1 MSWTTNKAL
10 VTSILTTGSYT
21 ETSNN
26 LKAGEF
32 PSSRLNKSYSLKPL
46 TPQISYLSGN
56 GVISADIAE
65 LEVSYIV
72 KDNSDFDT
80 QYDAWK
86 TLLTSLK
93 VYISN
98 NPQEQTFER
107 QENNKLA
114 IGKVLLYFAPTGC

>member
-1 MSWTTNKAL
+1 MSWTTNKASI
-10 VTSILTTGSYT
+10 TSVLTTGGYT

-26 LKAGEF
+26 LKVGEF
-32 PSSRLNKSYSLKPL
+32 PSSRNHKGYSIKPK
-46 TPQISYLSGN
+46 TPQINYLSGN
-56 GVISADIAE
+56 GVLSADIAE
-65 LEVSYIV
+65 LEISYIV

-98 NPQEQTFER
+98 NPDEQTFER
-107 QENNKLA
+107 QESNKLA
-114 IGKVLLYFAPTGC
+114 IGKVLLYFAPEGC